1 MSVTSGFFNSLN
13 GDRKYNAEQMSE
25 IFNGIINDGVLANI
39 GTAFAVNAYSGLNI
53 QVGPGRAWFKSRWI
67 KNDNILPMVLSE
79 SELVLD
85 RIDAIVIEV
94 DNSEAVRN
102 AFIKAVKGTPS
113 ANPSRPAMANTETKG
128 QYPLAY
134 ILRPAGS
141 TTVTQSNI
149 TNAVGTSD
157 CPYVTGILQVINI
170 DNLVA
175 QWGAQWKEWF
185 TSTVIHGENEWNQWF
200 YSETVSNE
208 ELIDSWI
215 ANMQSEF
222 LSWYHSLEV
231 ILDGDVAT
239 QLAAKIVEIN
249 DVLYTLAKE
258 KIIYGDLKDSDGDVI
273 TDSYGNPIEGRTVF
287 TSNSSGGMDL
297 DSVLVSIF
305 NIKNDIADL
314 STRVDE
320 LDSSK
325 ANKTISISATLI
337 STGWSGSGAPYTQF
351 VSVPGVTADP
361 AQVVSVSVAANLTA
375 AQYEAVTEAQL
386 WGKSKA
392 ANSIVVAAYG
402 DKPTINIPV
411 IVTIYG

>member
-13 GDRKYNAEQMSE
+13 GDRKYDAEQMSE

-113 ANPSRPAMANTETKG
+113 ANPSRPTMVNTETKG

-185 TSTVIHGENEWNQWF
+185 ASTTIYGENEWKQWF
-200 YSETVSNE
+200 AGTTEYNE

-222 LSWYHSLEV
+222 LAWFHSLEV
-231 ILDGDVAT
+231 VLDGDVAT

-249 DVLYTLAKE
+249 DTLYTLAKE
-258 KIIYGDLKDSDGDVI
+258 KIIYGDLKDSNDDVI

-287 TSNSSGGMDL
+287 TSNSSGDMDL
-297 DSVLVSIF
+297 DSVLASIF
-305 NIKNDIADL
+305 NIENDIADL
-314 STRVDE
+314 TDR
-320 LDSSK
+320 K
-325 ANKTISISATLI
+325 ADKAISISATLTT
-337 STGWSGSGAPYTQF
+337 TGWSGSGAPYTQT
-351 VSVPGVTADP
+351 VSAPGVTADP
-361 AQVVSVSVAANLTA
+361 AQVVNVSAAENLTA
-375 AQYEAVTEAQL
+375 DQYEAVTGAQL
-386 WGKSKA
+386 WGKSKSV
-392 ANSIVVAAYG
+392 NSIVVAAYG
-402 DKPTINIPV
+402 DKPTVNIPIV
-411 IVTIYG
+411 ITIYG

>member
-13 GDRKYNAEQMSE
+13 GDRKYDAEQMSE

-53 QVGPGRAWFKSRWI
+53 QVGPGRAWFKSRWV

-113 ANPSRPAMANTETKG
+113 VNPSRPTMVNTETKG

-200 YSETVSNE
+200 YGVTASNE
-208 ELIDSWI
+208 ELIDKWI

-258 KIIYGDLKDSDGDVI
+258 KIIYGDLKDSNDDVI
-273 TDSYGNPIEGRTVF
+273 TDSYGNSIEGRSVF
-287 TSNSSGGMDL
+287 TSNSSGDMDL
-297 DSVLVSIF
+297 DSVLASIF
-305 NIKNDIADL
+305 NIENDIADL
-314 STRVDE
+314 TDR
-320 LDSSK
+320 K
-325 ANKTISISATLI
+325 ADKAISISATLTT
-337 STGWSGSGAPYTQF
+337 TGWSGSGAPYTQT
-351 VSVPGVTADP
+351 VSAPGVTADP
-361 AQVVSVSVAANLTA
+361 AQVVNVSAAENLTA
-375 AQYEAVTEAQL
+375 DQYEAVTGAQL
-386 WGKSKA
+386 WGKSKSV
-392 ANSIVVAAYG
+392 NSIVVAAYG
-402 DKPTINIPV
+402 DKPTVNIPIV
-411 IVTIYG
+411 ITIYG

>member
-53 QVGPGRAWFKSRWI
+53 QVGPGRAWFKSRWV

-113 ANPSRPAMANTETKG
+113 VNPSRPTMVNTETKG

-200 YSETVSNE
+200 YGVTASNE
-208 ELIDSWI
+208 ELIDKWI

-258 KIIYGDLKDSDGDVI
+258 KIIYGDLKDSNDDVI
-273 TDSYGNPIEGRTVF
+273 TDSYGNPIEGRSVF
-287 TSNSSGGMDL
+287 TSNSSGDMDL
-297 DSVLVSIF
+297 DSVLASIF
-305 NIKNDIADL
+305 NIENDIADL
-314 STRVDE
+314 TDR
-320 LDSSK
+320 K
-325 ANKTISISATLI
+325 ADKAISISATLTT
-337 STGWSGSGAPYTQF
+337 TGWSGSGAPYTQT
-351 VSVPGVTADP
+351 VSAPGVTADP
-361 AQVVSVSVAANLTA
+361 AQVVNVSAAENLTA
-375 AQYEAVTEAQL
+375 DQYEAVTGAQL
-386 WGKSKA
+386 WGKSKSV
-392 ANSIVVAAYG
+392 NSIVVAAYG
-402 DKPTINIPV
+402 DKPTVNIPIV
-411 IVTIYG
+411 ITIYG